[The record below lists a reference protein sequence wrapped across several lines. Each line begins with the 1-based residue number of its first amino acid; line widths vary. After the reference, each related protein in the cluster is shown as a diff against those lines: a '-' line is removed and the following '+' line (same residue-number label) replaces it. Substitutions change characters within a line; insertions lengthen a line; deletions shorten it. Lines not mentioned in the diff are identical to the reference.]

1 MGAML
6 SLPHGG
12 RLVNREIKDEEER
25 RYLWGKAQELKQI
38 ALNREQIED
47 LQNIADGSY
56 SPLKGFLGRH
66 DFLKVIHDM
75 ALEDGTVWTVPIVLA
90 VSRDEAERVRGARE
104 IALVDREGQVLALME
119 LEDVYDYDKEATA
132 KELYGTSDANH
143 PGVRDWLTQGGVLLG
158 GRVRL
163 LQRSPAQFDR
173 YRLRPI
179 ETRVL
184 FKAKG
189 WRTVV
194 GFQTRNVPHRGHE
207 YVQKSALEIVDG
219 ILIHPKLGK
228 KKKGDFKDEV
238 ILKTYQVLID
248 HYYLK
253 NHAALAIFAARMR
266 YMGPR
271 EAVFDALVRKNYGC
285 THFIVGRDHAGV
297 GNYYD
302 PKAAQRIFEEL
313 PGLGIEPLKFDNVFY
328 CRRCGGMVSE
338 KTCPHGPEDQIVPS
352 GTYLRELLQQGE
364 LPPPEL
370 MRLEVA
376 QVILEEEEPFV

>member
-1 MGAML
+1 MQTML
-6 SLPHGG
+6 GLPHGG
-12 RLVNREIKDEEER
+12 RLVDREVKDEEER
-25 RYLWGKAQELKQI
+25 QYLLGKARELKQI
-38 ALNREQIED
+38 VLSKEQIED
-47 LQNIADGSY
+47 LENIADGSY

-66 DFLKVIHDM
+66 DFLKVVHDM
-75 ALEDGTVWTVPIVLA
+75 TLEDGTIWTVPIVLA
-90 VSRDEAERVRGARE
+90 VGRDEAKRVRGARE
-104 IALVDREGQVLALME
+104 IALVDQEGQILALME
-119 LEDVYDYDKEATA
+119 LEEVYDYDKEATA
-132 KELYGTSDANH
+132 KELYGTTDPDH
-143 PGVRDWLTQGGVLLG
+143 PGVRDWLSQGELLLG
-158 GRVRL
+158 GKIKL
-163 LQRSPAQFDR
+163 LRRNPSRFDR
-173 YRLRPI
+173 YRLKPI

-189 WRTVV
+189 WQTVV

-253 NHAALAIFAARMR
+253 DRAALAIFTAKMR

-297 GNYYD
+297 GSWYD
-302 PKAAQRIFEEL
+302 PQAAHRIFEEL
-313 PGLGIEPLKFDNVFY
+313 GGVGIEPLRFDNVFH

-338 KTCPHGPEDQIVPS
+338 KTCPHDRNDRIVPS
-352 GTYLRELLQQGE
+352 GTGLRELLQAGE
-364 LPPPEL
+364 PPPPEL
-370 MRLEVA
+370 MRPEVA
-376 QVILEEEEPFV
+376 QVVLEEEEPFV